1 MQYPTFRRRFATL
14 LAIFVFS
21 ACQPESTTPAS
32 DAPQSTGTPT
42 EASAT
47 PTDWQKIS
55 PAANTT
61 CSDGSPYS
69 FFVRQGDPNKLLVY
83 FQGGGACWFRQ
94 NCDPQMSP
102 SYSIQVG
109 NIDRANF
116 GIFNLDNP
124 DNPFKDHT
132 TVFAPYCTADVHM
145 GASDTVYPPVEEGQ
159 TDLVIRHQGRAN
171 VEAVLQWTY
180 EHVPSPQSIFVT
192 GSSAGAIPSPLYTA
206 LIADHYVNARIAQ
219 LGDGAG
225 GYRRTNNDS
234 RPDEQW
240 GTFDF
245 ITQEQ
250 GFANLRPETMTYES
264 LYIAAAQAHPD
275 ITFAEYDAA
284 EDAVQKR
291 FLSMSGQKDVAL
303 QQAIEA
309 NHADI
314 RREVGNFS
322 SYIAGGDSHT
332 ILGRPEFY
340 TLASNGVAIR
350 DWVAALANF
359 ETVENVTCAPC
370 DIESFSGAAMPPA
383 VEAMWASWEDRRS
396 QYVEPFQIFDNVY
409 YVGIDW
415 VAAYLIETGD
425 GLILIDSLYGSWLPV
440 LLNNIRELGF
450 DPADV
455 KYLINTHGHFDH
467 AGGSALFQKVYGS
480 RVVMTA
486 EDWQVAQ
493 AKPEL
498 AAFYMPTPRVD
509 MVAEDGDTI
518 SLGDNTITLYKT
530 PGHTEGVLSLGYTG
544 KDGDDTHSILTLG
557 GVGLNFSGIERTE
570 TYLDSYRRLQSMQ
583 DSFSVSLPN
592 HQSMG
597 RVFDRRD
604 LLAQR
609 QAGQAHPFVDKP
621 GLSRDLASFIAAAE
635 SKLELEKAGNA
646 PDPLAALQ
654 QAISDEE

>member
-1 MQYPTFRRRFATL
+1 MQYPKFSRC
-14 LAIFVFS
+14 LAILIVALVFS
-21 ACQPESTTPAS
+21 ACQQEPAMPSDRTHNAGVSNTTS
-32 DAPQSTGTPT
+32 
-42 EASAT
+42 ET
-47 PTDWQKIS
+47 PTDWREIL
-55 PAANTT
+55 PAANTV

-69 FFVRQGDPNKLLVY
+69 FFVRQGDPDKLLVY
-83 FQGGGACWFRQ
+83 FQGGGACWFRE

-102 SYSIQVG
+102 SYSIRIG
-109 NIDRANF
+109 NIDQANF

-132 TVFAPYCTADVHM
+132 TVFAPYCTADVHL
-145 GASDTVYPPVEEGQ
+145 GSSDTVYPPVAEGQ

-180 EHVPSPQSIFVT
+180 EHVPSPQDIFVT
-192 GSSAGAIPSPLYTA
+192 GSSAGAIPSPLYTS
-206 LIADHYVNARIAQ
+206 LIADHYADARIAQ

-225 GYRRTNNDS
+225 GYRQINNDS

-240 GTFDF
+240 GTFNF

-250 GFANLRPETMTYES
+250 GFADLSPDTMTYES

-291 FLSMSGQKDVAL
+291 FLNMSGQRDVAL

-314 RREVGNFS
+314 RRKVSNFS

-359 ETVENVTCAPC
+359 EAVENITCAQC
-370 DIESFSGAAMPPA
+370 DIESFAGASMPPA
-383 VEAMWASWEDRRS
+383 VEAMWASWEDRKN

-415 VAAYLIETGD
+415 VAAYLIDTGD
-425 GLILIDSLYGSWLPV
+425 GLILIDSLYGNWLPV
-440 LLNNIRELGF
+440 LLNNIRQLGF

-467 AGGSALFQKVYGS
+467 AGGSALFQKLYGS

-486 EDWQVAQ
+486 EDWQVAR

-509 MVAEDGDTI
+509 IIAKDGDTI
-518 SLGDNTITLYKT
+518 TLGDNTITLFNT

-544 KDGDDTHSILTLG
+544 KDRANTHSILTLG
-557 GVGLNFSGIERTE
+557 GVGLNFSGVERTE
-570 TYLDSYRRLQSMQ
+570 IYLDSYRRLQSMQ
-583 DSFSVSLPN
+583 DNFSVSLPN

-609 QAGQAHPFVDKP
+609 QRGQAHPFVDKP
-621 GLSRDLASFIAAAE
+621 GLSRNLASFIAAAE
-635 SKLELEKAGNA
+635 IKLEQEKAGTA
-646 PDPLAALQ
+646 PDPLVALQ

>member
-180 EHVPSPQSIFVT
+180 EHVPSPQNIFVT

-240 GTFDF
+240 GTFNF

-621 GLSRDLASFIAAAE
+621 GLNRDLASFIAAAE
-635 SKLELEKAGNA
+635 SKLVLERAGNA

-654 QAISDEE
+654 QAISNEE

>member
-1 MQYPTFRRRFATL
+1 MQYQKFSRC
-14 LAIFVFS
+14 LAILLVAFIFS
-21 ACQPESTTPAS
+21 ACQQEPATPSDTTHHAGVSTTTS
-32 DAPQSTGTPT
+32 
-42 EASAT
+42 ET
-47 PTDWQKIS
+47 PTDWQEIL

-69 FFVRQGDPNKLLVY
+69 FFVRHGDPDKLLVY
-83 FQGGGACWFRQ
+83 FQGGGACWFRE

-102 SYSIQVG
+102 SYSIRIG

-132 TVFAPYCTADVHM
+132 TVFAPYCTADVHL

-180 EHVPSPQSIFVT
+180 EHVPSPQDIFVT

-206 LIADHYVNARIAQ
+206 LIADHYVDARIAQ

-225 GYRRTNNDS
+225 GYRRINNDS

-240 GTFDF
+240 GTFNF

-250 GFANLRPETMTYES
+250 GFADLSPETMTYES

-291 FLSMSGQKDVAL
+291 FLNMSGQRDVAL

-340 TLASNGVAIR
+340 TLASDGVAIR

-359 ETVENVTCAPC
+359 EAVENVTCAQC
-370 DIESFSGAAMPPA
+370 AIESFSGAAMPPA
-383 VEAMWASWEDRRS
+383 VEAMWTSWEDRKS
-396 QYVEPFQIFDNVY
+396 QYVVPFQIFDNVY

-415 VAAYLIETGD
+415 VAAYLINTGD
-425 GLILIDSLYGSWLPV
+425 GLILIDSLYGNWLPV
-440 LLNNIRELGF
+440 LLNNIRQLGF

-467 AGGSALFQKVYGS
+467 AGGSALFQKLYGS

-486 EDWQVAQ
+486 EDWQVAR

-498 AAFYMPTPRVD
+498 AVFYMPTPRVD
-509 MVAEDGDTI
+509 IIAKDGDTI
-518 SLGDNTITLYKT
+518 TLGNNTITLFNT

-544 KDGDDTHSILTLG
+544 KDGADTHSILTLG

-570 TYLDSYRRLQSMQ
+570 IYLDSYRRLQSMQ
-583 DSFSVSLPN
+583 DNFSVSLPN

-609 QAGQAHPFVDKP
+609 QTGQAHPFVDKP

-635 SKLELEKAGNA
+635 TKLRLEKAGTA

>member
-440 LLNNIRELGF
+440 LLNNIREQGF

-557 GVGLNFSGIERTE
+557 GVGLTFSGIERTA

>member
-42 EASAT
+42 KASAT

-124 DNPFKDHT
+124 DNPVKDHT

-145 GASDTVYPPVEEGQ
+145 GASNTVYPPVEEGQ
-159 TDLVIRHQGRAN
+159 ADLVIRHQGRAN

-180 EHVPSPQSIFVT
+180 EHVPSPQNIFVT

-264 LYIAAAQAHPD
+264 LYIAAAQAQPD

-370 DIESFSGAAMPPA
+370 DIESF
-383 VEAMWASWEDRRS
+383 
-396 QYVEPFQIFDNVY
+396 
-409 YVGIDW
+409 
-415 VAAYLIETGD
+415 
-425 GLILIDSLYGSWLPV
+425 
-440 LLNNIRELGF
+440 
-450 DPADV
+450 
-455 KYLINTHGHFDH
+455 
-467 AGGSALFQKVYGS
+467 
-480 RVVMTA
+480 
-486 EDWQVAQ
+486 
-493 AKPEL
+493 
-498 AAFYMPTPRVD
+498 
-509 MVAEDGDTI
+509 
-518 SLGDNTITLYKT
+518 
-530 PGHTEGVLSLGYTG
+530 
-544 KDGDDTHSILTLG
+544 
-557 GVGLNFSGIERTE
+557 
-570 TYLDSYRRLQSMQ
+570 
-583 DSFSVSLPN
+583 
-592 HQSMG
+592 
-597 RVFDRRD
+597 
-604 LLAQR
+604 
-609 QAGQAHPFVDKP
+609 
-621 GLSRDLASFIAAAE
+621 
-635 SKLELEKAGNA
+635 
-646 PDPLAALQ
+646 
-654 QAISDEE
+654 

>member
-145 GASDTVYPPVEEGQ
+145 GASNTVYPPVEEGQ
-159 TDLVIRHQGRAN
+159 ADLVIRHQGRAN

-264 LYIAAAQAHPD
+264 LYIAAAQAQPD

-383 VEAMWASWEDRRS
+383 VEAMWASWEDRSS

-486 EDWQVAQ
+486 EDWQMAQ

-509 MVAEDGDTI
+509 MIAEDGDTI

>member
-314 RREVGNFS
+314 RRKVGNFS

-383 VEAMWASWEDRRS
+383 AEAMWASWEDRRS

-480 RVVMTA
+480 RVAMTA

>member
-55 PAANTT
+55 PTANTT

-544 KDGDDTHSILTLG
+544 KDGNDTHSILTLG

>member
-1 MQYPTFRRRFATL
+1 MQYQKFSRC
-14 LAIFVFS
+14 LAILLVAFIFS
-21 ACQPESTTPAS
+21 ACQQEPATPSDTTHHAGVSTTTS
-32 DAPQSTGTPT
+32 
-42 EASAT
+42 ET
-47 PTDWQKIS
+47 PTDWQEIL

-69 FFVRQGDPNKLLVY
+69 FFVRHGDPDKLLVY
-83 FQGGGACWFRQ
+83 FQGGGACWFRE

-102 SYSIQVG
+102 SYSIRIG

-132 TVFAPYCTADVHM
+132 TVFAPYCTADVHL

-180 EHVPSPQSIFVT
+180 EHVPSPQDIFVT

-206 LIADHYVNARIAQ
+206 LIADHYVDARIAQ

-225 GYRRTNNDS
+225 GYRRINNDS

-240 GTFDF
+240 GTFNF

-250 GFANLRPETMTYES
+250 GFADLSPETMTYES

-291 FLSMSGQKDVAL
+291 FLNMSGQRDVAL

-340 TLASNGVAIR
+340 TLASDGVAIR

-359 ETVENVTCAPC
+359 EAVENVTCAQC
-370 DIESFSGAAMPPA
+370 AIESFSGAAMPPA
-383 VEAMWASWEDRRS
+383 VEAMWTSWEDRKS
-396 QYVEPFQIFDNVY
+396 QYVVPFQIFDNVY

-415 VAAYLIETGD
+415 VAAYLIDTGD
-425 GLILIDSLYGSWLPV
+425 GLILIDSLYGNWLPV
-440 LLNNIRELGF
+440 LLNNIRQLGF

-467 AGGSALFQKVYGS
+467 AGGSALFQKLYGS

-486 EDWQVAQ
+486 EDWQVAR

-509 MVAEDGDTI
+509 IIAKDGDTI
-518 SLGDNTITLYKT
+518 TLGNNTITLFNT

-544 KDGDDTHSILTLG
+544 KDGADTHSILTLG

-570 TYLDSYRRLQSMQ
+570 IYLDSYRRLQSMQ
-583 DSFSVSLPN
+583 DNFSVSLPN

-609 QAGQAHPFVDKP
+609 QTGQAHPFVDKP

-635 SKLELEKAGNA
+635 TKLRLEKAGTA

>member
-1 MQYPTFRRRFATL
+1 
-14 LAIFVFS
+14 V
-21 ACQPESTTPAS
+21 
-32 DAPQSTGTPT
+32 D
-42 EASAT
+42 
-47 PTDWQKIS
+47 
-55 PAANTT
+55 
-61 CSDGSPYS
+61 
-69 FFVRQGDPNKLLVY
+69 
-83 FQGGGACWFRQ
+83 
-94 NCDPQMSP
+94 
-102 SYSIQVG
+102 
-109 NIDRANF
+109 
-116 GIFNLDNP
+116 
-124 DNPFKDHT
+124 
-132 TVFAPYCTADVHM
+132 
-145 GASDTVYPPVEEGQ
+145 
-159 TDLVIRHQGRAN
+159 
-171 VEAVLQWTY
+171 
-180 EHVPSPQSIFVT
+180 
-192 GSSAGAIPSPLYTA
+192 
-206 LIADHYVNARIAQ
+206 ARIAQ

-264 LYIAAAQAHPD
+264 LYIAAAQAQPD

-383 VEAMWASWEDRRS
+383 VEAMWASWEDRSS

-486 EDWQVAQ
+486 EDWQMAQ

-509 MVAEDGDTI
+509 MIAEDGDTI

>member
-264 LYIAAAQAHPD
+264 LYISAAQAHPD

>member
-32 DAPQSTGTPT
+32 DAPQSTGTTT

>member
-486 EDWQVAQ
+486 EDWQMAQ

-498 AAFYMPTPRVD
+498 ASFYMPTPRVD
-509 MVAEDGDTI
+509 MIAEDGDTI

>member
-55 PAANTT
+55 PAANTA

>member
-322 SYIAGGDSHT
+322 SYIAGGNSHT

-498 AAFYMPTPRVD
+498 AAFYLPTPRVD

-530 PGHTEGVLSLGYTG
+530 PGHTEGVLSLGFTG

-609 QAGQAHPFVDKP
+609 QAGQAHPIVDKP
-621 GLSRDLASFIAAAE
+621 GLNRDLASFIAAAE
-635 SKLELEKAGNA
+635 SKLELERAGNA

>member
-14 LAIFVFS
+14 LAIFVVS

-69 FFVRQGDPNKLLVY
+69 FFVRQGDPDKLLVY

-467 AGGSALFQKVYGS
+467 ASGSALFQKVYGS

-609 QAGQAHPFVDKP
+609 QTGQAHPFVDKP
-621 GLSRDLASFIAAAE
+621 GLSRDLASFIAAAK

>member
-314 RREVGNFS
+314 RRDVGNFS
-322 SYIAGGDSHT
+322 SYIAGGNSHT

-498 AAFYMPTPRVD
+498 AVFYMPTPRVD

-621 GLSRDLASFIAAAE
+621 GLNRDLASLIAAAE
-635 SKLELEKAGNA
+635 PKLELERAGNA

>member
-1 MQYPTFRRRFATL
+1 MQYPHFSRC
-14 LAIFVFS
+14 LAILVIAFIFG
-21 ACQPESTTPAS
+21 ACQKEPETLPGATQNAKAPGTAEETHRSWQEIVPA
-32 DAPQSTGTPT
+32 G
-42 EASAT
+42 
-47 PTDWQKIS
+47 
-55 PAANTT
+55 NTT

-102 SYSIQVG
+102 SYSIRVG

-132 TVFAPYCTADVHM
+132 TVFAPYCTADVHI
-145 GASDTVYPPVEEGQ
+145 GASDTVYPPVEKGQ
-159 TDLVIRHQGRAN
+159 TDLLIRHQGRAN

-180 EHVPSPQSIFVT
+180 KHVSSPQNIFVT
-192 GSSAGAIPSPLYTA
+192 GSSAGAIPSPVYTA
-206 LIADHYVNARIAQ
+206 LIADHYVDARIAQ

-225 GYRRTNNDS
+225 GYRRVNNDS

-240 GTFDF
+240 GTFNF

-250 GFANLRPETMTYES
+250 GFSDLSRDTMTYES
-264 LYIAAAQAHPD
+264 LYIAAARAHPD
-275 ITFAEYDAA
+275 IVFAEYDAA

-291 FLSMSGQKDVAL
+291 FLNMSGQQDVAL

-314 RREVGNFS
+314 RREVSNFS
-322 SYIAGGDSHT
+322 SFIAGGDSHT

-359 ETVENVTCAPC
+359 EPVENVTCIQC
-370 DIESFSGAAMPPA
+370 DIESFSGAAMPLA
-383 VEAMWASWEDRRS
+383 MEALWASWEDRSR
-396 QYVEPFQIFDNVY
+396 QYVKPFQIFDNVY

-415 VAAYLIETGD
+415 VAAYLIDTGD

-440 LLNNIRELGF
+440 LLNNIRQLGF

-455 KYLINTHGHFDH
+455 KYVINTHGHFDH

-486 EDWQVAQ
+486 EDWKIAR

-498 AAFYMPTPRVD
+498 AAFYMPTPQID
-509 MVAEDGDTI
+509 MVAKDGDTI
-518 SLGDNTITLYKT
+518 SLGNNTITLYHT
-530 PGHTEGVLSLGYTG
+530 PGHTEGVLSLGFTG
-544 KDGDDTHSILTLG
+544 KDGVDTHPILTLG

-583 DSFSVSLPN
+583 DDFSVSLPN
-592 HQSMG
+592 HRSMG

-604 LLAQR
+604 LLAR
-609 QAGQAHPFVDKP
+609 REAGQAHPFVDKA

-635 SKLELEKAGNA
+635 TKLTLERAGTA

-654 QAISDEE
+654 QAVSDEE

>member
-180 EHVPSPQSIFVT
+180 EHVPSPQNIFVT

-415 VAAYLIETGD
+415 VAAYLIETGE

-509 MVAEDGDTI
+509 MIAEDGDTI